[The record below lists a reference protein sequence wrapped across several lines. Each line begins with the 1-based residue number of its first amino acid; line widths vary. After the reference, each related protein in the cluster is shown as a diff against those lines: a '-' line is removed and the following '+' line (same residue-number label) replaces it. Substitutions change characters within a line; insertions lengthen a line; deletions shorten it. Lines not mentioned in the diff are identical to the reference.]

1 MKYTIK
7 PTSQFKKDLKKM
19 QKQKKDI
26 SLLSDIIKLL
36 ADGQTLPERNH
47 DHALSGNYVGCRE
60 CHIQPDWLLIYEIE
74 NDTLFLYLSRTGT
87 HSQLFGK

>member
-26 SLLSDIIKLL
+26 SLLSDMIKLL
-36 ADGQTLPERNH
+36 ADGQTLPERNR

-74 NDTLFLYLSRTGT
+74 NDTLFLYLSRTGS
-87 HSQLFGK
+87 HSELFGK